1 MSDELNFEQWDT
13 NLDGFLDSNEIE
25 AFFNYIVA
33 DWKAYLDEDE
43 IAAETKLFRDTI
55 AAMDI
60 N

>member
-33 DWKAYLDEDE
+33 DWKAYLDEGE

>member
-43 IAAETKLFRDTI
+43 IAAETKIFRDTI
-55 AAMDI
+55 AAMDV